1 MLLVASLALSSG
13 SSVALRAPP
22 VLMAAEP
29 KKAATPETSG
39 AAFAKVDV
47 SAAASAAKASLSL
60 ERRTATE
67 AALDAIR
74 DRAFANLDAAGA
86 GNLPTYTP
94 INIWSDDN
102 NCYDVLDAIKARAFS
117 RFDLAAR
124 APIARPRAPI
134 ARPATMPIIVDPVKE
149 VQATVVEAT
158 VVEPAAAPLVVST
171 FNASSS
177 VALFGTGMLLFAA
190 TALVGH
196 DLHHLAS
203 ILPTFTAVSTT
214 TTTVAT
220 TRS

>member
-86 GNLPTYTP
+86 GLPTYTP

-124 APIARPRAPI
+124 APIARPA
-134 ARPATMPIIVDPVKE
+134 MPIIVD
-149 VQATVVEAT
+149 
-158 VVEPAAAPLVVST
+158 
-171 FNASSS
+171 
-177 VALFGTGMLLFAA
+177 
-190 TALVGH
+190 
-196 DLHHLAS
+196 HL
-203 ILPTFTAVSTT
+203 TT
-214 TTTVAT
+214 
-220 TRS
+220 